1 MVWHD
6 IRDPDDPK
14 LDELAKT
21 YNLHPLHLE
30 DCRNRGQSAKI
41 EPQNGYL
48 FVVLKPLQLD
58 QSYELTSGD
67 LDFFIGPDFLI
78 TVQESDCGQVAE
90 MLNRAHS
97 AGANQRPDQLFHR
110 VMDQVVDGYF
120 PILDL
125 ISDQVDHIE
134 DDVLTCPEQHM
145 LEQIFG
151 MKRALIEMRR
161 IVANTRDLTGH
172 LLRSEYDIIHKDML
186 PFFRDIY
193 DHVMRNLDSI
203 EIHRDLLASTTELYL
218 TSVANRTN
226 QVMKALTLFGAVA
239 TPALVITGIY
249 GMNLKHLPFADHPHS
264 WGIVIAMIAGVSGL
278 VLLALRKLQW
288 W

>member
-6 IRDPDDPK
+6 IRDPKDPK
-14 LDELAKT
+14 LDELAKH
-21 YNLHPLHLE
+21 YNLHPLHIE
-30 DCRNRGQSAKI
+30 DCRNRNQSAKV

-48 FVVLKPLQLD
+48 FIVLKPLQLD
-58 QSYELTSGD
+58 ESYELSAGD

-78 TVQESDCGQVAE
+78 TVQETECPPVTE
-90 MLNRAHS
+90 MLNRARG
-97 AGANQRPDQLFHR
+97 AGNLRPDQLFHR
-110 VMDQVVDGYF
+110 IMDQVVDGYF

-125 ISDQVDHIE
+125 ISDQVDHLE
-134 DDVLTCPEQHM
+134 DEVLTCPEQHM

-161 IVANTRDLTGH
+161 VVANTRDLTGH
-172 LLRSEYDIIHKDML
+172 LLRSDYGLIQKDMV

-193 DHVMRNLDSI
+193 DHVMRNLDAI
-203 EIHRDLLASTTELYL
+203 ELHRDLLASTTELYL

-239 TPALVITGIY
+239 TPALVITGMY

-264 WGIVIAMIAGVSGL
+264 WGIVMAMIAGVSGTVLL
-278 VLLALRKLQW
+278 VLRRLRW